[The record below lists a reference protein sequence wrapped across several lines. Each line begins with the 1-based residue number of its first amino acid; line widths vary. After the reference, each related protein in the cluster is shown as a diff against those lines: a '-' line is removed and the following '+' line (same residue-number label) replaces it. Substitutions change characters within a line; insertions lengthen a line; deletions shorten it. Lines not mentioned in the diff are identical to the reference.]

1 MEKEKKIITSTVN
14 LQERLFKYKAFLKT
28 LPDEITKDQKKQ
40 LLMES
45 AKSLM
50 SIRKETEQIFRL
62 MNSLDSRII
71 GKDFINKFALENGI
85 LTSSLQYIID
95 SGLDMDLDF
104 DNGDK

>member
-1 MEKEKKIITSTVN
+1 MNMEKEKKIITSTVN

-28 LPDEITKDQKKQ
+28 LPDEITKEQKKQ

-45 AKSLM
+45 AKSLI

-71 GKDFINKFALENGI
+71 DKDFINKFALENGV
-85 LTSSLQYIID
+85 LSASLQYIID
-95 SGLDMDLDF
+95 SGIDMSDLG
-104 DNGDK
+104 DN